1 MKTFALV
8 DCNNFFVSCERV
20 FNPSIN
26 NKPTLILSSNDGCAI
41 SRSQEVK
48 DMGVPMGIP
57 YFKMKNNYDMSKI
70 AIFSTNF
77 KLYRDM
83 SDRVMNIIQ
92 EFSNEMEVYSIDEA
106 FIDLTNVKYP
116 KKFCEDLHVK
126 IKQYTGIPVSIG
138 IAPTK
143 TLAKLANRIAK
154 DDKTVVCQIENN
166 EELIN
171 LLKETSVGKIWG
183 IGSNTSLSL
192 SKFGI
197 SYAFDLTNQSEQW
210 IRKNFGIGLL
220 RISRELK
227 AESCLSMESIKEPRK
242 SIISSRSF
250 GKPVSDYKTLFQSV
264 SHHVANS
271 AQQMRE
277 EGSAAKFLSI
287 TISTNRFVNTPQ
299 HYQTESIVLD
309 KPVSDT
315 IELTKIANKILKSM
329 YEDGFEYKKTGVSLG
344 DFVPINSCQSEDL
357 FGQKTFETESLM
369 KSIDSLNLIYGKGT
383 VKLASEG
390 VDKKWAPST
399 RFISGEFTTSW
410 NDIPKVNKVSP
421 VYGL

>member
-20 FNPSIN
+20 FNPSIQN
-26 NKPTLILSSNDGCAI
+26 RPTLVLSSNDGCAI

-57 YFKMKNNYDMSKI
+57 YFKMKNNYDMSKV

-92 EFSNEMEVYSIDEA
+92 EFCPEIEVYSIDEA
-106 FIDLTNVKYP
+106 FIDLSGVSNP
-116 KKFCEDLHVK
+116 QKFCDELQRKV
-126 IKQYTGIPVSIG
+126 KQYTGIPVSVG

-143 TLAKLANRIAK
+143 TLAKLANRMAK
-154 DDKTVVCQIENN
+154 DNKSVVYQIEKN
-166 EELIN
+166 EQLEKILR
-171 LLKETSVGKIWG
+171 ETSVGKIWG
-183 IGSNTSLSL
+183 IGSNISLSL
-192 SKFGI
+192 SKFLVD
-197 SYAFDLTNQSEQW
+197 SAYDLTKQSDQW
-210 IRKNFGIGLL
+210 IQKNFGIGLL
-220 RISRELK
+220 RISQELK
-227 AESCLSMESIKEPRK
+227 GESCLLMEGEKESRK

-250 GKPVSDYKTLFQSV
+250 GKTVTDFNILLQSV

-277 EGSAAKFLSI
+277 EGSATRFMSV
-287 TISTNRFVNTPQ
+287 TISTNRHSKTPQ
-299 HYQTESIVLD
+299 HYKSESIVLD
-309 KPVSDT
+309 RPVSDT
-315 IELTKIANKILKSM
+315 IELTKIAHKILKSI
-329 YEDGFEYKKTGVSLG
+329 YEDGFEYKKTGIALS
-344 DFVPINSCQSEDL
+344 DFVPIESCQGLDL
-357 FGQKTFETESLM
+357 FGQKTFDSEKLM
-369 KSIDSLNLIYGKGT
+369 ESIDSLNLLYGKGT

-390 VDKKWAPST
+390 VDKKWAPSN

-410 NDIPKVNKVSP
+410 DDIPTVSKYM
-421 VYGL
+421 V